1 MKNNLITTL
10 LFPLL
15 LVLAE
20 TVAYLSTDMYLPA
33 LPQIANTLQASPNLV
48 QMTLTAWFLGSA
60 SLQLF
65 LGPLSDYL
73 GRKPILLAGGVIFV
87 LSTLAC
93 ALTNHIMILL
103 FARFMQGTTVAFVIV
118 AGYASIHESFDQK
131 RAIQT
136 LAWMNSVSILA
147 PAFGP
152 LIGGILLNFQSYHF
166 IFWLLGTSALILFL
180 LLAKF
185 MPETNPNGKIEH
197 PLELKKTLKSYEA
210 IIRNPFFLRYVL
222 IFCFIFGAFIAWIA
236 YSPFLF
242 IEKMGYSP
250 FMYGCF
256 QTLVFGA
263 FIIGTRLIKVLM
275 EKYHLN
281 TLIMMGVSCA
291 LTGGLLSILFSL
303 FTTSWFALV
312 VPLALFAFGAG
323 LIFAPLNRLAIE
335 SSEEPMGKKVAVFSS
350 MMGLFCVTG
359 SMLASFFYNGTS
371 INLAFIV
378 GISAIISF
386 GINLNTKTK
395 KQAAPY

>member
-1 MKNNLITTL
+1 MKSHFIHSL

-33 LPQIANTLQASPNLV
+33 LPQIANELQTSPSLV

-87 LSTLAC
+87 ISTLVC
-93 ALTNHIMILL
+93 ALTNHIGVLL
-103 FARFMQGTTVAFVIV
+103 FARFLQGTTVAFVIV

-131 RAIQT
+131 KAIQT
-136 LAWMNSVSILA
+136 LAWMSSVSILA

-152 LIGGILLNFQSYHF
+152 LIGGVLLSFQSYRF
-166 IFWLLGTSALILFL
+166 IFWYLGLSALILFL

-185 MPETNPNGKIEH
+185 MPETNPNGKTEH
-197 PLELKKTLKSYEA
+197 PLEVKKTLKSYRT
-210 IIRNPFFLRYVL
+210 IISNPLFFRYVL

-250 FMYGCF
+250 FLYGCF
-256 QTLVFGA
+256 QTIVFGS
-263 FIIGTRLIKVLM
+263 FIAGTRLIKVLM
-275 EKYHLN
+275 EKFNLN
-281 TLIMMGVSCA
+281 TLIMTGLSCA
-291 LTGGLLSILFSL
+291 LTGSLFSILLSL
-303 FTTSWFALV
+303 FTDRWFALV
-312 VPLALFAFGAG
+312 IPLTLFAFGAG
-323 LIFAPLNRLAIE
+323 LIFAPLNRLSIE
-335 SSEEPMGKKVAVFSS
+335 SSEEPMGQKVAVFSS

-371 INLAFIV
+371 MALALII
-378 GISAIISF
+378 GISATISF
-386 GINLNTKTK
+386 IIHLKPRFS
-395 KQAAPY
+395 ALVF